1 MADSPGSGRSGDPF
15 AGGMLPPGRLAALPS
30 VPTGP
35 RYSMA
40 DLEAAT
46 PFNART
52 IRFYIAQGLLA
63 SAHGRGPTAT
73 YDEDHLLRLRMI
85 AELKAQYLP
94 LDQIGERLAAMTTD
108 DLVAHFAI
116 QRTPN
121 EQRWRRVLVHPDLE
135 LHVRDHPDEQR
146 GMSDP
151 AFEAALDQ
159 ITQHARLVLQHYE
172 RGRVGGA
179 RSEEQG
185 MGKEERG
192 KRKVVVEPT

>member
-1 MADSPGSGRSGDPF
+1 MDQSGSSRAGDPF
-15 AGGMLPPGRLAALPS
+15 ADGLLPPGRLAALPPLPS
-30 VPTGP
+30 GP

-52 IRFYIAQGLLA
+52 IRYYIAQGMIA

-94 LDQIGERLAAMTTD
+94 LEQIGERLSALTTD

-116 QRTPN
+116 QRAPN

-135 LHVRDHPDEQR
+135 LHVRDRPAEGLTGRDAA
-146 GMSDP
+146 
-151 AFEAALDQ
+151 AFEHALEQ
-159 ITQHARLVLQHYE
+159 ITSHARLVLQHYE
-172 RGRVGGA
+172 RDRAGG
-179 RSEEQG
+179 G
-185 MGKEERG
+185 LKG
-192 KRKVVVEPT
+192 

>member
-1 MADSPGSGRSGDPF
+1 MDRSGSSRAGDPF
-15 AGGMLPPGRLAALPS
+15 ADGMLPPGRLAALPS
-30 VPTGP
+30 VPSGP

-52 IRFYIAQGLLA
+52 IRYYIAQGMIA

-85 AELKAQYLP
+85 AELKGQYLP
-94 LDQIGERLAAMTTD
+94 LEQIGARLGAMTTD

-116 QRTPN
+116 QRAPN
-121 EQRWRRVLVHPDLE
+121 QQRWRRILVHPDLE
-135 LHVRDHPDEQR
+135 LHVRDRAAEGLSGRDAAVFEQ
-146 GMSDP
+146 
-151 AFEAALDQ
+151 ALDQ

-172 RGRVGGA
+172 RDRNGGA
-179 RSEEQG
+179 G
-185 MGKEERG
+185 DGERG
-192 KRKVVVEPT
+192 KRKEERGTS

>member
-1 MADSPGSGRSGDPF
+1 MTDRAGSSGARDPF
-15 AGGMLPPGRLAALPS
+15 AGGMLPPGRLSPLPS
-30 VPTGP
+30 VPSGP
-35 RYSMA
+35 RSSMA

-52 IRFYIAQGLLA
+52 IRFYIAQGLIA

-85 AELKAQYLP
+85 AELKGQYLP
-94 LDQIGERLAAMTTD
+94 LEQIGERLRAMTTD

-116 QRTPN
+116 QRAPN

-135 LHVRDHPDEQR
+135 LHVRDRPAEGLTARDAA
-146 GMSDP
+146 
-151 AFEAALDQ
+151 AFETALDQ

-172 RGRVGGA
+172 RDRVGSGG
-179 RSEEQG
+179 EEVQG
-185 MGKEERG
+185 
-192 KRKVVVEPT
+192 

>member
-1 MADSPGSGRSGDPF
+1 MDRSGSNTRGDPF
-15 AGGMLPPGRLAALPS
+15 ADGMLPPGRLAALPS
-30 VPTGP
+30 VPSGP

-52 IRFYIAQGLLA
+52 IRYYIAQGMIA

-85 AELKAQYLP
+85 AELKGQYLP
-94 LDQIGERLAAMTTD
+94 LEQIGERLNAMTTD

-116 QRTPN
+116 QRAPN
-121 EQRWRRVLVHPDLE
+121 QQRWRRVLVHPDLE
-135 LHVRDHPDEQR
+135 LHVRDRASEGLSGRDAA
-146 GMSDP
+146 
-151 AFEAALDQ
+151 AFEQALDQ

-172 RGRVGGA
+172 RDRNGGA
-179 RSEEQG
+179 RSEE
-185 MGKEERG
+185 RG
-192 KRKVVVEPT
+192 ARTEGT